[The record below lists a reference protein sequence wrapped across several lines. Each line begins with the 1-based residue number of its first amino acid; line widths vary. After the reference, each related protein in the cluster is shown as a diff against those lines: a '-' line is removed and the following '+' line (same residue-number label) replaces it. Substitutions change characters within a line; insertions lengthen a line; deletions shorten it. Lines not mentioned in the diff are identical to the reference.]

1 MAKIIT
7 SDNPKMDRIPD
18 KVLDA
23 IETLVKVSSNS
34 FAIDTVDYET
44 GTILISNTYNQGTDS
59 EWTEHDFITVN
70 VNADSMNAIRKD
82 IFKAVDKY

>member
-1 MAKIIT
+1 MTKIIT
-7 SDNPKMDRIPD
+7 SDDPKMDRIPD

-44 GTILISNTYNQGTDS
+44 GTILISNTYNMGTDS
-59 EWTEHDFITVN
+59 EWTEHDFLKVN
-70 VNADSMNAIRKD
+70 VNADSLDAIRKD